1 MARTYAPLIKSPM
14 SALKKRMKPSNQ
26 HETMPK
32 EINWLH
38 PVFKP
43 DDWLL
48 IAYLRDEIWRPVPL
62 EDDTLHPATI
72 AYRHPYADVV
82 LL

>member
-1 MARTYAPLIKSPM
+1 M

-26 HETMPK
+26 HETTLK
-32 EINWLH
+32 EINRLH

-48 IAYLRDEIWRPVPL
+48 IAYLRAGIWRPVPMK
-62 EDDTLHPATI
+62 DDTLHPATR
-72 AYRHPYADVV
+72 AYRHPYAGRE
-82 LL
+82 